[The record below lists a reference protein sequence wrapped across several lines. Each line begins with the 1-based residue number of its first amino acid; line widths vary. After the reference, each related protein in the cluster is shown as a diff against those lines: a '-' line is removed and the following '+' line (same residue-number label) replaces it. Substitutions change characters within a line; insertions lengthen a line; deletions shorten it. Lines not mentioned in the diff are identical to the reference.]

1 MNFTS
6 KITLLD
12 QLKKRYQLNP
22 KFFKMVRRS
31 LIKEDYILDLD
42 NFKPM
47 FNKFP
52 KYLRKELKY
61 KMYLKMFGNFRI
73 LLQLEKSALN
83 KIGDSIK
90 KMHLLE
96 SKYNK
101 TKPYIKKTTL
111 LKKYIF

>member
-1 MNFTS
+1 MNFTA

-12 QLKKRYQLNP
+12 RLRNKYQFNP
-22 KFFKMVRRS
+22 RFFKMVRHS

-73 LLQLEKSALN
+73 LLQLEKNALN
-83 KIGDSIK
+83 KIGDCVK
-90 KMHLLE
+90 KSHFHE
-96 SKYNK
+96 SKCH
-101 TKPYIKKTTL
+101 
-111 LKKYIF
+111 